1 MQDAGKVVATLSVTF
16 AVGVITGWLLN
27 SYTRKV
33 RQRRGRRSLRPSSSF
48 VPLPGPNT
56 QNTQT
61 TDRTHKPQGLEGM
74 LDKLSNKVKRI

>member
-1 MQDAGKVVATLSVTF
+1 MQDTGKVAATLGVTF

-33 RQRRGRRSLRPSSSF
+33 RARRGASGSLFSPTPQPSPNPLSS
-48 VPLPGPNT
+48 PPPPP
-56 QNTQT
+56 QT
-61 TDRTHKPQGLEGM
+61 NITKGLEGM